1 MIFAS
6 VFRWFDLELFETDFS
21 DVAFKHDYFLPFPK
35 LDSKGIQVFV
45 K

>member
-6 VFRWFDLELFETDFS
+6 VFRYFDLELFETDFS
-21 DVAFKHDYFLPFPK
+21 DVEFKHDYFLPFPR
-35 LDSKGIQVFV
+35 LDSEGIRVLV